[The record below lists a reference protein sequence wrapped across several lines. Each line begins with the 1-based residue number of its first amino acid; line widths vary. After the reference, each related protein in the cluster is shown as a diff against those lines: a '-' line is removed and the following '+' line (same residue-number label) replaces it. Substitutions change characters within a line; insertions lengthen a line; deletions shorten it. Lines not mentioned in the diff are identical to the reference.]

1 MASLGK
7 ILIVDDDPALQ
18 AIARR
23 ALQSAGYDTQVADNG
38 PSALILARSYRPD
51 LMLLDVNMPE
61 MDGFE
66 VCQIIKSDPETRSIY
81 ILILSALVVDT
92 DSKVQG
98 LSIGADGYI
107 ERPVANRELVAR
119 VQALMRIRS
128 AEIALQDSLKQWQ
141 ATFDAVQDA
150 IVLTDVNYNILRCNH
165 AAAQL
170 FDSPSEKIIGHK
182 CYEIV
187 HGENEA
193 YSLCPLLQVKEQGKR
208 EIILLKHHDRWIQAS
223 VDPVIGA
230 AGEFGGSV
238 HVLRDVT
245 DRIIAEDNLR
255 KSEENYRQLFEAESD
270 AIFLIDNQD
279 GTILQANSAACM
291 LYGYTREEIV
301 GMRNSDLSAEPEETR
316 RVTEETP
323 PENEDVINIPLRY
336 HHKKDGSVFPVEIT
350 GRFFIHGDRP
360 VHIAAIRDITQRQI
374 TESEIKTALAE
385 KETLLRELYHRT
397 KNNMQVISAMLS
409 LQKSYSDNPLV
420 ERILTE
426 MDNRIQSMAMVH
438 QKLYQSR
445 NLSSIDLGEFL
456 TELALLLEQSL
467 KVNPDVNLVLDMDSV
482 PVLIDLAIPCGLML
496 NELVSNA
503 LKYAFP
509 LGTAGEIRVTLRM
522 DADSTIHLR
531 VCDNGVGL
539 PAGFQPRD
547 DGRLGLQTLF
557 ALVEHQLQGTIEFTS
572 GPGLTADMTF
582 QNTPNLP
589 RS

>member
-1 MASLGK
+1 MAPLGR

-23 ALQSAGYDTQVADNG
+23 TLQSAGFDTQVADNG
-38 PSALILARSYRPD
+38 PSALLLARSYRPD

-66 VCQIIKSDPETRSIY
+66 VCQRIKSDPETRSIY
-81 ILILSALVVDT
+81 VLILSALVVDT

-150 IVLTDVNYNILRCNH
+150 IFLTDIDFTVLRCNR

-170 FDSPSEKIIGHK
+170 FRVPIAEIIGRK

-187 HGENEA
+187 HGTEDR
-193 YSLCPLLQVKEQGKR
+193 YSLCPLLQIKEQGKR
-208 EIILLKHHDRWIQAS
+208 EIILLNYNNRWIQAS
-223 VDPVIGA
+223 VDPVIDA
-230 AGEFGGSV
+230 AGEFSGSV
-238 HVLRDVT
+238 HVLTDVT
-245 DRIIAEDNLR
+245 DRILAEENLR
-255 KSEENYRQLFEAESD
+255 RSEENYRQLFEAESD
-270 AIFLIDNQD
+270 AIFLIDNEN
-279 GTILQANSAACM
+279 GKILQANSAASS
-291 LYGYTREEIV
+291 LYGYTREEIINLK
-301 GMRNSDLSAEPEETR
+301 NSDLSAEPDETR
-316 RVTEETP
+316 RRTEEFHA
-323 PENEDVINIPLRY
+323 EGEEVIAIPLRY
-336 HHKKDGSVFPVEIT
+336 HRKKDGSVFPVEIT
-350 GRFFIHGDRP
+350 GRFFIHGDRR
-360 VHIAAIRDITQRQI
+360 VHIAAIRDITQRQM
-374 TESEIKTALAE
+374 TEQEIKTALAE

-420 ERILTE
+420 GRILTE

-467 KVNPDVNLVLDMDSV
+467 KVNPDITLILDMDSV
-482 PVLIDLAIPCGLML
+482 AVLIDLAIPCGLML

-509 LGTAGEIRVTLRM
+509 LGTRGEITVTLRM
-522 DADSTIHLR
+522 DAENTIHLR
-531 VCDNGVGL
+531 VSDNGVGL
-539 PAGFQPRD
+539 PAGFRPRE

-572 GPGLTADMTF
+572 GPGLSADMVF
-582 QNTPNLP
+582 KNNPNIAH
-589 RS
+589 S